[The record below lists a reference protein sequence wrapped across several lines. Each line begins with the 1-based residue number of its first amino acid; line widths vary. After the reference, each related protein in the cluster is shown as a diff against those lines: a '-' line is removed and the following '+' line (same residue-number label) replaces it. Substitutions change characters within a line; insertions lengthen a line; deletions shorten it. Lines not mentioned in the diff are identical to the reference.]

1 MRRTRRNLIALLL
14 TLAMILSLTACGSKK
29 EDTSAP
35 ATESPSAEAPA
46 ETQSV
51 TIEISAIVRPPSS
64 VI

>member
-46 ETQSV
+46 ET
-51 TIEISAIVRPPSS
+51 EADEASAEAASDENA
-64 VI
+64 